1 MLKMATYT
9 KDDLVKE
16 FNTDKMCN
24 ITRSLTTMGYEFE
37 TNGKRGK
44 NYRLTI
50 TKAPNMFKV
59 FCTSELGIPAQSDF
73 RLLRNFFY
81 YFFCDEE
88 FQQLPIEEMVR
99 IMESEG
105 KKVSRQTIS
114 KWIQFLKNKDI
125 ITEGQEY
132 LYFTT
137 VKTDISTESLRI
149 TREEYLAAWKAYWDV
164 INNGGMYHEA
174 LNAMYKVNGGA
185 TFKKPII
192 EENGFYSDL
201 IDSLV
206 ELLDEEE

>member
-9 KDDLVKE
+9 KEDLINE
-16 FNTDKMCN
+16 FHTDRMDSIK
-24 ITRSLTTMGYEFE
+24 RSLDRLGYKYE
-37 TNGKRGK
+37 TNKKNGK
-44 NYRLTI
+44 NLRLTI
-50 TKAPNMFKV
+50 TKLPNMFKV
-59 FCTSELGIPAQSDF
+59 FCISELGIPAQSDF

-114 KWIQFLKNKDI
+114 KWIQFLKNKNI
-125 ITEGQEY
+125 INESQEY

-149 TREEYLAAWKAYWDV
+149 TREEYLAAWKAYWDI
-164 INNGGMYHEA
+164 INNGGMYNEA